1 MISFLAILAYLPC
14 ADDPANVA
22 TPGVDHEVILIV
34 HVPERANP
42 DLAVVTPPVLGF
54 DDRVLEDQGSVPEI
68 DTVLVEISPPLFL
81 VPFEGD
87 CLRYTF
93 VDTLVKSS
101 NCRREY
107 APIAMKQ
114 KAPVPRRSGTRRLR
128 RRSRKN
134 QALRRWLVRF
144 AAQPDDR
151 GQQWWEDF
159 DALLR
164 HTRMRRHPIDA

>member
-1 MISFLAILAYLPC
+1 LISFLAILAYLPC

-101 NCRREY
+101 NCRSTLLVSHEAESASATQIRDS
-107 APIAMKQ
+107 APSPA
-114 KAPVPRRSGTRRLR
+114 
-128 RRSRKN
+128 
-134 QALRRWLVRF
+134 
-144 AAQPDDR
+144 
-151 GQQWWEDF
+151 
-159 DALLR
+159 
-164 HTRMRRHPIDA
+164 